1 MMDEAAL
8 REQQM
13 LYCDLSTDGLK
24 KVFILITTN
33 EWLAPEEAES
43 LVSRFRDMHPSAAA
57 EMVEL
62 AKLNESDELLDW
74 VWRLNGRLASVKP
87 EYRKWIELPF
97 R

>member
-1 MMDEAAL
+1 MDEAAI

-13 LYCDLSTDGLK
+13 LFCSMSTDGLK
-24 KVFILITTN
+24 KVYILIMTN
-33 EWLAPEEAES
+33 EWLAPAEAES
-43 LVSRFRDMHPSAAA
+43 LISRFRDMHPSAAP

-62 AKLNESDELLDW
+62 AKLKDSDELLDW
-74 VWRLNGRLASVKP
+74 VWRLNGRLASVKA